1 MDRIMAY
8 KKTIALSVR
17 NSKRPN
23 QRKQSFF
30 SQFDGMVSSIEV
42 TH

>member
-1 MDRIMAY
+1 MEY
-8 KKTIALSVR
+8 KKTIALAVR
-17 NSKRPN
+17 NSQRAN
-23 QRKQSFF
+23 QKKQSFF